1 MYRQSLQVSR
11 ESRREDPPMIPAWM
25 TYATAAMLAAIILLC
40 LMSPA
45 Y

>member
-1 MYRQSLQVSR
+1 
-11 ESRREDPPMIPAWM
+11 MIPAWM